1 MQINK
6 ENTNKSK
13 FDIYQIEIW
22 YDSILKEKKTRYGMI
37 QMLLYICHSDIAQI
51 HIFVLVFSMKMY

>member
-22 YDSILKEKKTRYGMI
+22 YDSILKEKKKKIWYVSNAVVYLT
-37 QMLLYICHSDIAQI
+37 
-51 HIFVLVFSMKMY
+51 